1 MSDNISLNA
10 SMRSNLLSLQQTAKL
25 QDITQNRLATGL
37 KVSTAIDNP
46 SSYYTAQSLN
56 SRAEDLDA
64 LLNSMGQGIQTIKA
78 ANEAL
83 ETGLKFLEQAKATAN
98 QALEN
103 INSPTGGG
111 VVPGQPIAA
120 TVTTEAEL
128 LDAINNINPADG
140 AIVIA
145 NDIALSKNIGLVLKD
160 GMKLAG
166 KTGTEKLTLEFDS
179 TVSAIGIELAKD
191 SEVSGLKINY
201 TTNDSDYG
209 DDFNVL
215 RNSGHSGIKL
225 SNLDI
230 HLTKNSG
237 YNDVAAV
244 RNLGNGEI
252 SLEGTINIMT
262 NSSDGALDGIW
273 GEANAKIM
281 QASDSILNI
290 TASGYYGNGIK
301 DGTNILAGTVNIT
314 TLGEN
319 GYGIVGGTNTFSG
332 NINVLTTIDVS
343 EGIRG
348 GNNTLSGTVNIR
360 TTGYYAYGISYGI
373 LNITS
378 TGQLLIDVQ
387 DVTSNGIEG
396 LELSYSSGAKI
407 GIKTSKD
414 TAGAGYWQATADKT
428 SNVRETYNTFDGVT
442 GWNRLGT
449 FPGIPV
455 TFSARMAM
463 PLAANAAISAAT
475 GDAVVPNTD
484 LLAMAN
490 SYNSILEQFN
500 QLVNDSGY
508 KGVNLLKEQDLKV
521 NFNEDRS
528 SSVSITGKDASL
540 KGLGLSQGEWKS
552 AEDIEQSISKLE
564 DAISQIRSMSSEFGN
579 YYSIVSNREEF
590 TDNLINVLTEGA
602 DKLALAD
609 MNEESANMLALQTRQ
624 QLAVNSL
631 SLASQASQG
640 VLKLF

>member
-301 DGTNILAGTVNIT
+301 DGTNILTVP
-314 TLGEN
+314 
-319 GYGIVGGTNTFSG
+319 
-332 NINVLTTIDVS
+332 
-343 EGIRG
+343 
-348 GNNTLSGTVNIR
+348 
-360 TTGYYAYGISYGI
+360 
-373 LNITS
+373 
-378 TGQLLIDVQ
+378 
-387 DVTSNGIEG
+387 
-396 LELSYSSGAKI
+396 AKI
-407 GIKTSKD
+407 LVPSFMG
-414 TAGAGYWQATADKT
+414 TA
-428 SNVRETYNTFDGVT
+428 
-442 GWNRLGT
+442 
-449 FPGIPV
+449 
-455 TFSARMAM
+455 
-463 PLAANAAISAAT
+463 
-475 GDAVVPNTD
+475 
-484 LLAMAN
+484 
-490 SYNSILEQFN
+490 
-500 QLVNDSGY
+500 
-508 KGVNLLKEQDLKV
+508 
-521 NFNEDRS
+521 
-528 SSVSITGKDASL
+528 
-540 KGLGLSQGEWKS
+540 
-552 AEDIEQSISKLE
+552 
-564 DAISQIRSMSSEFGN
+564 
-579 YYSIVSNREEF
+579 
-590 TDNLINVLTEGA
+590 
-602 DKLALAD
+602 
-609 MNEESANMLALQTRQ
+609 
-624 QLAVNSL
+624 
-631 SLASQASQG
+631 
-640 VLKLF
+640 